1 MAGAR
6 SRPDPLT
13 LNLAAFL
20 PVLIAVHVVLA
31 ISLFLPSILLPFAL
45 RLRGGQWREQ
55 QGGVSRGLFW
65 LQRNGTLVIGAG
77 LAITGIAMLVVLGPQ
92 LLSQP
97 WLLIA
102 LAIYAGNLVLAFF
115 VQRPGLARLLG
126 MRPLSSDAERDKWRN
141 WARRQR
147 YVSYVM
153 AALVGLIAFLMST
166 KPQF

>member
-1 MAGAR
+1 LQL
-6 SRPDPLT
+6 SS
-13 LNLAAFL
+13 FL
-20 PVLIAVHVVLA
+20 PVLIAVHVALA

-55 QGGVSRGLFW
+55 QGRVSRALFW

-77 LAITGIAMLVVLGPQ
+77 LALTGTAMLVALGPQ

-97 WLLIA
+97 WLLVA
-102 LAIYAGNLVLAFF
+102 LAIYATNLVLAFF
-115 VQRPGLARLLG
+115 VQRPALAGLLRL
-126 MRPLSSDAERDKWRN
+126 RPLTSDAERDRWRN

-166 KPQF
+166 KPNL

>member
-1 MAGAR
+1 M
-6 SRPDPLT
+6 SLSSLLPL
-13 LNLAAFL
+13 
-20 PVLIAVHVVLA
+20 LIATHVALA

-55 QGGVSRGLFW
+55 QGRISRGLFW

-77 LAITGIAMLVVLGPQ
+77 LALTGTAMLVVLGPQ

-97 WLLIA
+97 WLLVA
-102 LAIYAGNLVLAFF
+102 LAIYGANLLLAFF
-115 VQRPGLARLLG
+115 VQRPALARLLG
-126 MRPLSSDAERDKWRN
+126 MRPRSSEAERDRRRA

-153 AALVGLIAFLMST
+153 AGLVGLIAFLMST
-166 KPQF
+166 KPDL

>member
-1 MAGAR
+1 MQL
-6 SRPDPLT
+6 SS
-13 LNLAAFL
+13 FL
-20 PVLIAVHVVLA
+20 PVLIAVHVALA

-55 QGGVSRGLFW
+55 QGRVSRALFW

-77 LAITGIAMLVVLGPQ
+77 LALTGTAMLVALGPQ

-97 WLLIA
+97 WLLVA
-102 LAIYAGNLVLAFF
+102 LAIYATNLVLAFF
-115 VQRPGLARLLG
+115 VQRPALAGLLRL
-126 MRPLSSDAERDKWRN
+126 RPLTSDAERDRWRN

-166 KPQF
+166 KPNL

>member
-1 MAGAR
+1 M
-6 SRPDPLT
+6 SLS
-13 LNLAAFL
+13 AFFPYL
-20 PVLIAVHVVLA
+20 LVTHIVLA

-55 QGGVSRGLFW
+55 QGRVSRALFW

-77 LAITGIAMLVVLGPQ
+77 LAVTGIAMLVVLGPQ

-102 LAIYAGNLVLAFF
+102 LAVYAANLILAFF
-115 VQRPGLARLLG
+115 VQRPALARLLRL
-126 MRPLSSDAERDKWRN
+126 RPLTSDAERDRWRA

-153 AALVGLIAFLMST
+153 ATLVGLIAFLMST
-166 KPQF
+166 KPDL

>member
-1 MAGAR
+1 MSFAGLL
-6 SRPDPLT
+6 PL
-13 LNLAAFL
+13 
-20 PVLIAVHVVLA
+20 LIAVHVALA

-45 RLRGGQWREQ
+45 RLRGVQWQEQ
-55 QGGVSRGLFW
+55 LGWLSRLLFW

-77 LAITGIAMLVVLGPQ
+77 LAITGTMMLFILGTQ

-115 VQRPGLARLLG
+115 VQRPALARLLG
-126 MRPLSSDAERDKWRN
+126 MRPLTTDAERDKWRS

-147 YVSYVM
+147 YVSYLM
-153 AALVGLIAFLMST
+153 AGLIGLIAFLMTT
-166 KPQF
+166 KPTL